1 MAASPRLDLPGSSL
15 EAEFGGTGGGVRP
28 SPVLEATGA
37 QVGTYTAGAP
47 AKATA
52 APKGST
58 KEVFTGLAEA
68 LNTYQKR
75 LVKEGKYTVADEYEF
90 EFAPPAIGASKL
102 KKPGGTDY
110 KKTGMQDN
118 KTAADQKDMSKV
130 NTNMNSRQMQV
141 SAGMQIVQFIDQV
154 MRNSEYITDQ
164 QTVQVDDTTQ
174 KTVTNKNPAT
184 GQVAWYKVSVQATQL
199 EYDPKRNDHAYRMK
213 FVITP
218 YAINTMQSNFF
229 PDSRFRGTHKRYNYW
244 FTGNN
249 TEILNFEQEYN
260 NLYRLIIS
268 GIGPQLNKPRP
279 TSDFRNRDK
288 YRKIALPTSENAA
301 KGADG
306 YTNEPGDNAADFLYS
321 PTDQAKV
328 KLRIVGDPAWMQQG
342 EIASGVNS
350 KTFNFNPFNAD
361 GGINFDSQEV
371 VFDISFNRPVDY
383 DFNTGIMDVNA
394 RNTQAGEPQENLTY
408 TAIKCK
414 NFFSRGRFEQE
425 LEGRLLIEFDQ
436 GNQQTAVN
444 RPVSG
449 DADAQEGGFYGNTRS
464 SGTRSPGEGDWVDV
478 DGLQVLSTEVPE
490 PALPDSAENLTPEPL
505 LLNLPTSDA
514 AIEPRPI
521 IANDVAVADINST
534 VTQNGNREA

>member
-1 MAASPRLDLPGSSL
+1 MSFPESFNSAQRRLGRVQDQPYTPLSSR
-15 EAEFGGTGGGVRP
+15 A
-28 SPVLEATGA
+28 ATG
-37 QVGTYTAGAP
+37 VGATAVPQPNRTGVDQGTQSAP
-47 AKATA
+47 AKASA

-68 LNTYQKR
+68 LNTYQRR

-174 KTVTNKNPAT
+174 KTVPNKNPAT

-213 FVITP
+213 FLITP

-268 GIGPQLNKPRP
+268 GIGPQLNKPRA

-288 YRKIALPTSENAA
+288 YRRVALPTSENAA

-342 EIASGVNS
+342 EIAGGVDAR
-350 KTFNFNPFNAD
+350 TFSFNPFNAD

-383 DFNTGIMDVNA
+383 NFNTGIMDVNA
-394 RNTQAGEPQENLTY
+394 RNTEAGEPQENLTY

-414 NFFSRGRFEQE
+414 NFFSRGKFEQE
-425 LEGRLLIEFDQ
+425 LEGRLLIEFDK
-436 GNQQTAVN
+436 GNQSTAVN

-449 DADAQEGGFYGNTRS
+449 EPDAQENNDTVRTSGNWINV
-464 SGTRSPGEGDWVDV
+464 G
-478 DGLQVLSTEVPE
+478 GLQVLSTEVPE

-514 AIEPRPI
+514 AIEPRRI